1 MACGTPVASSTGGS
15 LVEVAGDAAL
25 TFAPDDEAA
34 LAEALAR
41 GTQDEPLRQQLS
53 AAGLARAAGFTWE
66 KTAAATL
73 QAYADA
79 LGAP

>member
-1 MACGTPVASSTGGS
+1 GS

-25 TFAPDDEAA
+25 TFAPDDEPG

-41 GTQDEPLRQQLS
+41 GLQDEPLRERLGQ
-53 AAGLARAAGFTWE
+53 AGRARAAGFTWE
-66 KTAAATL
+66 KTAVATL

-79 LGAP
+79 VRALR

>member
-1 MACGTPVASSTGGS
+1 LG
-15 LVEVAGDAAL
+15 
-25 TFAPDDEAA
+25 FA
-34 LAEALAR
+34 
-41 GTQDEPLRQQLS
+41 

-66 KTAAATL
+66 RTAAATL